1 MKFRFLSLTKAEL
14 MQLIASFIL
23 GFIMGAL
30 ILNLVV
36 ASEIDSLI
44 YKNRELNSK
53 IKNQNEEL
61 KKLEES
67 LSSRKWKVV
76 QKIKIVVETEENKH
90 IKQELESKLY
100 EILNSIIGRQMNKI
114 DGTLISNTVDDRVII
129 IDGTNYQID
138 LIWLLLQEETIVK
151 VKATNISQN

>member
-30 ILNLVV
+30 ILNLIV
-36 ASEIDSLI
+36 ASEIDNLI

>member
-23 GFIMGAL
+23 GFIIGAL

-36 ASEIDSLI
+36 ANEIDNLI

-129 IDGTNYQID
+129 IDDTNYQID

>member
-30 ILNLVV
+30 ILNLIV
-36 ASEIDSLI
+36 ANEIDNLI

-129 IDGTNYQID
+129 IDDTNYQID